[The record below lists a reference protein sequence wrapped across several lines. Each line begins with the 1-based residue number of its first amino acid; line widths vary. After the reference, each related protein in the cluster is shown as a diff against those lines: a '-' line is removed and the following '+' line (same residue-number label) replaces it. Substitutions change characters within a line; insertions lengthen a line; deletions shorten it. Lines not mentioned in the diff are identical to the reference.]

1 LECHLIQ
8 HDFVAEKTSD
18 IEKPDDK
25 KPKDPQESEPLQ
37 ECAPADGRTWAG
49 DEEIASESIPW
60 SELAR
65 RGDTWKKIGLE
76 ILRNPVLWGIAGGFV
91 LSLSQAGSRFLK
103 PNSDEFIPGLQW
115 FVITCSWFGNC
126 VSPLSLFAM
135 GVWMQDQ
142 GRKLFQVPVL
152 SAILFMV
159 SKLILVP
166 FIMVGL
172 AKALDLDDEAG
183 RAAVLIAA
191 LPISQASF
199 SLASRYKIGEAI
211 LSENVV
217 LGTAL
222 VLPTILIWN
231 LVLDEVGL
239 FPIASAQPE

>member
-1 LECHLIQ
+1 
-8 HDFVAEKTSD
+8 
-18 IEKPDDK
+18 
-25 KPKDPQESEPLQ
+25 
-37 ECAPADGRTWAG
+37 
-49 DEEIASESIPW
+49 
-60 SELAR
+60 
-65 RGDTWKKIGLE
+65 
-76 ILRNPVLWGIAGGFV
+76 
-91 LSLSQAGSRFLK
+91 
-103 PNSDEFIPGLQW
+103 
-115 FVITCSWFGNC
+115 
-126 VSPLSLFAM
+126 M

-159 SKLILVP
+159 SKLIIVP

-191 LPISQASF
+191 LPISLASF

-211 LSENVV
+211 LSENVA

-222 VLPTILIWN
+222 VLPTIIIWN
-231 LVLDEVGL
+231 LALDEVGL